1 MPLRASTP
9 CGHYPGKRT
18 YFIHL
23 LLSIPFPAF
32 PREARVEMG
41 YRYAVV
47 GSGRQGTAAAYDFAR
62 FGEAEDIVMADVSL
76 AQARRASARVNKL
89 LGRRVAHPVQADVTK
104 PSTILKAI
112 RGADAMLSGVPYF
125 FNLGLAK
132 LAVRAGVSM
141 VDFGGNTEVVR
152 KELAMDKAAKKV
164 GVGLIPDCGMGPGLN
179 ITMSV
184 YAMELL
190 DVPEHVFVYDGG
202 LPLDPKPPW
211 NYELTFNVEGLTNE
225 YHGDATFI
233 RGGKIVRVPL
243 FTGFEV
249 VDVPPLG
256 KLEAIVT
263 AGGLSTAPWS
273 FLGKLTT
280 YENKT
285 LRYPGH
291 WAQMIAFN
299 DLGLFELDPID
310 VDGRRVVPRHVF
322 HALFEPK
329 VLPEKIVDV
338 CVERV
343 RALGQKDGAAAEAV
357 VELVDRYD
365 PATGFTSMER
375 LTGWHAAIAAEMI
388 AMGRIPPGAHP
399 VELGIPAR
407 PFVAEARKRG
417 INIEERVSPAA

>member
-1 MPLRASTP
+1 
-9 CGHYPGKRT
+9 
-18 YFIHL
+18 
-23 LLSIPFPAF
+23 
-32 PREARVEMG
+32 MG

-47 GSGRQGTAAAYDFAR
+47 GSGRQGTAAAYDFAK
-62 FGEAEDIVMADVSL
+62 FGEADEIVMADMSL
-76 AQARRASARVNKL
+76 AQAKRASARVNKL
-89 LGRRVAHPVQADVTK
+89 VGRRVARPAHADVTK
-104 PSTILKAI
+104 PSTVLKAI
-112 RGADAMLSGVPYF
+112 KGADVMLSGVPYF
-125 FNLGLAK
+125 FNLGLTK
-132 LAVRAGVSM
+132 LAIRAGVSM
-141 VDFGGNTEVVR
+141 VDFGGNTGVVR
-152 KELAMDKAAKKV
+152 KQLALDKQARKA
-164 GVGLIPDCGMGPGLN
+164 GVGTIPDCGMGPGLN

-233 RGGKIVRVPL
+233 RDGKIAYVPL
-243 FTGFEV
+243 FTDFEV

-273 FLGKLTT
+273 FLGKLKT

-299 DLGLFELDPID
+299 DLGLFELKPIE
-310 VDGRRVVPRHVF
+310 VDGKKVIPRHVF
-322 HALFEPK
+322 HALFEPR
-329 VLPEKIVDV
+329 VLPKKIVDV

-343 RALGQKDGAAAEAV
+343 RALGQKDGQAAEAV

-365 PATGFTSMER
+365 PSTGFTSMER

-388 AMGRIPPGAHP
+388 AMGRIPPGTHS

-407 PFVAEARKRG
+407 PFVEEARRRG
-417 INIEERVSPAA
+417 IKIEERVSRTA